1 MQLALIN
8 KKMNK
13 LIKGHFRKY
22 ATNAFIFRV
31 VRQEVLVHTVCHLRF
46 RYHDCVSQ
54 AFKIKYLT
62 KVKLCETHKN

>member
-8 KKMNK
+8 KKMNMQQMH
-13 LIKGHFRKY
+13 LSLEF
-22 ATNAFIFRV
+22 

>member
-31 VRQEVLVHTVCHLRF
+31 C
-46 RYHDCVSQ
+46 Q
-54 AFKIKYLT
+54 AGGLGTYSMSPEI
-62 KVKLCETHKN
+62 